1 MQERETLRYI
11 KKYIILKI
19 RSINTVQEGE
29 VKEIIC
35 EKGRDACRHT
45 TSPVFLIVQNS
56 DLLGLTPLLA
66 TATLISLGGLIQN
79 SQPLF
84 IDSTSW
90 TLSSSGHAQ
99 KEINAP
105 VARIW
110 STIAAF
116 QIFNTSPVTIFT
128 KPLNT
133 QFWRPPLCYCWAVV
147 CVDFPSQ
154 LQASPCGFYLARWS
168 FLDSPTTTDGA
179 ICVKR
184 EKRLL

>member
-45 TSPVFLIVQNS
+45 TSPVFLIVR
-56 DLLGLTPLLA
+56 TPLLA

-79 SQPLF
+79 SQSLF

-128 KPLNT
+128 KPINT
-133 QFWRPPLCYCWAVV
+133 QFRRPPLCYC
-147 CVDFPSQ
+147 
-154 LQASPCGFYLARWS
+154 
-168 FLDSPTTTDGA
+168 
-179 ICVKR
+179 
-184 EKRLL
+184 

>member
-35 EKGRDACRHT
+35 EKGRDACRHI
-45 TSPVFLIVQNS
+45 TSPVFLIVPNS

-66 TATLISLGGLIQN
+66 TATLISLSGLIQN
-79 SQPLF
+79 SQSLF

-133 QFWRPPLCYCWAVV
+133 QFQRPPLCYC
-147 CVDFPSQ
+147 
-154 LQASPCGFYLARWS
+154 
-168 FLDSPTTTDGA
+168 
-179 ICVKR
+179 
-184 EKRLL
+184 